1 MIWFI
6 SCCFDLRN
14 GKCYVELHNSVSAVC
29 LFCPLCVFVLWFFV
43 CLFVLCWAGVLCVGV
58 CVYVSLCVCL
68 FFFVFGWN
76 GLARRAYYSQR
87 ASAMERG
94 GLWRGRRCRGWHL
107 STFQELDLLTCVS
120 VFLVLST
127 IWV

>member
-68 FFFVFGWN
+68 FFLFLDGTAWQGELTIASVR
-76 GLARRAYYSQR
+76 ARWSKGDYGVAGV
-87 ASAMERG
+87 AEG
-94 GLWRGRRCRGWHL
+94 GIYLPFKN
-107 STFQELDLLTCVS
+107 S
-120 VFLVLST
+120 
-127 IWV
+127 IY